1 MTIRSEKLASI
12 RDLLLRMALLV
23 EEAIRGSVR
32 SLVERDSELAEKIIR
47 NDHRINAIDVGI
59 DEESIRLIALI
70 QPMASDLRFI
80 TTAMKITTD
89 LERIG
94 DYAVNIAERAIE
106 LNEEPNLKPYVDIP
120 RMSEIAQGM
129 IRDAIGAFIDED
141 EKMARDVIARDDE
154 VDELNLAVFE
164 ELLAIMTRDPDTVS
178 RAVKITYISKY
189 LERIADHS
197 TNVAEMVVYL
207 VKGKIIRHMD
217 HQEEQ

>member
-12 RDLLLRMALLV
+12 RDLLLRMAALV
-23 EEAIRGSVR
+23 EEAIRESVR
-32 SLVERDSELAEKIIR
+32 SLVERDSELARKIIR
-47 NDHRINAIDVGI
+47 NDHKINAIDVEI
-59 DEESIRLIALI
+59 DEECIRLIALI
-70 QPMASDLRFI
+70 QPMAGDLRFI

-94 DYAVNIAERAIE
+94 DYAANLAERAIE
-106 LNEEPNLKPYVDIP
+106 LNEEPVLKPYIDIP

-129 IRDAIGAFIDED
+129 IRDAIGAFIHDD

-154 VDELNLAVFE
+154 VDELNVAVFE
-164 ELLAIMTRDPDTVS
+164 ELVAIMTRDPDTVS

-217 HQEEQ
+217 PQEEL

>member
-1 MTIRSEKLASI
+1 MTIRSEKLASV
-12 RDLLLRMALLV
+12 RDLLLRMSALV
-23 EEAIRGSVR
+23 EEAIGESVR
-32 SLVERDSELAEKIIR
+32 SLVERDSELARKIIR
-47 NDHRINAIDVGI
+47 QDHRINAIDVEI
-59 DEESIRLIALI
+59 DEECIRLIALM
-70 QPMASDLRFI
+70 QPMATDLRFI

-94 DYAVNIAERAIE
+94 DYAGNIAERAIE
-106 LNEEPNLKPYVDIP
+106 LNEEPILKPYVDIP
-120 RMSEIAQGM
+120 RMTEIAQGM

-154 VDELNLAVFE
+154 VDELNAAVFE
-164 ELLAIMTRDPDTVS
+164 ELVAIMTRDPDTVS

-217 HQEEQ
+217 HQE